1 MGATRCSANV
11 AANGQKKQRTNE
23 TKGKTTATTTT
34 TKQAGKKSNNCQE
47 LGHIT
52 ALVDARQWGRRDS
65 FPAPSV
71 VSYYYSYC
79 CLPPPSPLLPPL
91 LHLCVSC
98 SGHSVSMSCLPAVCV
113 FRMFLAL
120 LNALLFDQS
129 PDCPAVGRSDCPT
142 DRLATRQVV
151 QLAVGLSVGLSVGL
165 IDCPA

>member
-1 MGATRCSANV
+1 MPVNGGVATRSLPRV
-11 AANGQKKQRTNE
+11 WSVIITVIAA
-23 TKGKTTATTTT
+23 
-34 TKQAGKKSNNCQE
+34 S
-47 LGHIT
+47 
-52 ALVDARQWGRRDS
+52 
-65 FPAPSV
+65 P
-71 VSYYYSYC
+71 
-79 CLPPPSPLLPPL
+79 LPPLLPPV

-113 FRMFLAL
+113 FRMFHTL

-142 DRLATRQVV
+142 DRLATRQAV